1 MKRCVLLYLMV
12 FTIPVF
18 MGITAWQSIRYTALE
33 KKTKALELNQEEW
46 VEKNKRL
53 IADIATLTSSEKIE
67 DAAVDLGLSKIEP
80 ENVLQI
86 WIEGR

>member
-1 MKRCVLLYLMV
+1 MKRCILLYFMV
-12 FTIPVF
+12 LTIPVF
-18 MGITAWQSIRYTALE
+18 MGFSAWQSTRYMDLE
-33 KKTKALELNQEEW
+33 KKTKMLEEDQEKW

-53 IADIATLTSSEKIE
+53 IADLAILTSSEKVENI
-67 DAAVDLGLSKIEP
+67 AVDLGLSKIKP